1 MSRPTRSSAFAAFLG
16 KPPGGYF
23 GGIAAYD
30 DMHRACNV
38 ASNEASRAGGV
49 GHVTNRLQKTTTAAQ
64 LVALEAAT
72 VREVAAESVF

>member
-1 MSRPTRSSAFAAFLG
+1 VA
-16 KPPGGYF
+16 
-23 GGIAAYD
+23 GIAAYD

-49 GHVTNRLQKTTTAAQ
+49 GHVTNRLQKTTAAQ